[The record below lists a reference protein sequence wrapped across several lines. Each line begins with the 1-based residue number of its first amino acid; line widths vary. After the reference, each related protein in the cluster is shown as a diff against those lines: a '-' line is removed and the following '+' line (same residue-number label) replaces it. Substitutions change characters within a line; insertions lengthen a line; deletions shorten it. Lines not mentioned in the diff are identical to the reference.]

1 MAPESGNRPFLD
13 VGKSLTGKVWRERL
27 SPVGRQDALA
37 MAQKTGLPELLC
49 RVLAG
54 RGVNAD
60 DAERFLEPS
69 IRDLMPDPSTMTDM
83 ETAAQRIAAAII
95 DRRRIAIFGDYDVD
109 GAAASAMLSR
119 FLHGFGIDHEIYI
132 PDRIFEGYGPNE
144 DAIDQLASR
153 GAELLITVDCG
164 ATSFDALKHAGDL
177 GLETIVLD
185 HHQTEMD
192 LPLAAAI
199 VNPNR
204 QDDLSG
210 LGYLC
215 AAGVVFMALVAIQR
229 ELRRLDK
236 PAGINLLELL
246 DLAALATVC
255 DVVPLKELNRAFVMK
270 GLQVMAARNNVG
282 LKALA
287 RSARL
292 DGPPTVYHLGFLLGP
307 RINAGGRIGDAALGS
322 RLLTLEDEATA
333 VEIADR
339 LESLNIERQAAE
351 NAMLE
356 EAYAEA
362 EAEKAGDEGPTV
374 LVAARE
380 GWHPGIAGLVASRL
394 KDRYRRPAFAIA
406 FDPSGKGTGSGRSI
420 PGADLGKAV
429 RDAVQQGILE
439 KGGGHA
445 MAAGLTIRRKKLGE
459 FRAFLEDALAKS
471 VAESRDHLT
480 VKIDGALTARAANM
494 DFLELI
500 ERAGPYGAGH
510 PQPVFAFPNHLVR
523 DARIVGRDHVSLTLQ
538 ASDGKSVRAIAFRA
552 AGEPIGNALLDA
564 RGDRLH
570 LAGTLSINHWQGRQT
585 PQLRIVDAALPA

>member
-406 FDPSGKGTGSGRSI
+406 LDPSGKGTGSGRSI